1 MRLPSPPPLQAAL
14 GTVLLLLTACGS
26 RSDTGTDTQDTVEAV
41 DAKPASLTRI
51 TSASID
57 LPADDETFG
66 EGPHADVLNRTC
78 LACHS
83 ASMIRYQPPLT
94 RKQWTATVDKMREAY
109 GAPYQESETTAIV
122 DALMAQAPRK

>member
-1 MRLPSPPPLQAAL
+1 MRLPSSPPLQAAL

-109 GAPYQESETTAIV
+109 GAPYQASETTAIV

>member
-109 GAPYQESETTAIV
+109 GAPYQASETTAIV